1 MLNNLNSGE
10 KLAKIKVQAINIS
23 DFCNKVKT
31 LFNEITYISI
41 DIEGG
46 GVDTCSVIG

>member
-1 MLNNLNSGE
+1 MLNNSNSGE
-10 KLAKIKVQAINIS
+10 KLAKIKVQAINIVGL
-23 DFCNKVKT
+23 CNKVRS

-46 GVDTCSVIG
+46 GVDTC